1 MGDEKRSDTEKEQKA
16 GFPQPGAV
24 HVIIAAGILV
34 LAAIVIAQ
42 VGFQVNVLDP
52 PSASMALG
60 AVRPAIVQN
69 TIAGPAIVQ
78 KTLVRPTIS
87 IRPVPAPT
95 CAAPTTLCGD
105 SCTDTAADRANCGTC
120 GKSCPLDRECS
131 NGVCTCTSG
140 RSDCGGICTD
150 LKLNSQNCGT
160 CGKSCPLDRE
170 CSNGACTCMNGRSD
184 CGTCVDLNQDS
195 RNCGACGTTCDGSAF
210 CESGACRCRTGYK
223 ECGGTCIPESQQGI
237 TCNGI
242 CVNPQTDTGNCG
254 ECNHK
259 CSDTYPT
266 CTNGVCVGG
275 GGCFIETTAVAT
287 YDSFVPISLIQAG
300 DRIPGYDTSTGH
312 VINRTITEVLIHRNE
327 AVLRLEFTNDTII
340 CTPIQ
345 PFYTGTW
352 TPASELV
359 AGDRVLCRD
368 NHWEVLVNDPLPAG
382 ERDVYNLHGSP
393 NQSYYTS
400 YFVGRS
406 QLLVHNMKVAKG

>member
-1 MGDEKRSDTEKEQKA
+1 
-16 GFPQPGAV
+16 
-24 HVIIAAGILV
+24 
-34 LAAIVIAQ
+34 
-42 VGFQVNVLDP
+42 
-52 PSASMALG
+52 
-60 AVRPAIVQN
+60 
-69 TIAGPAIVQ
+69 
-78 KTLVRPTIS
+78 
-87 IRPVPAPT
+87 
-95 CAAPTTLCGD
+95 
-105 SCTDTAADRANCGTC
+105 
-120 GKSCPLDRECS
+120 
-131 NGVCTCTSG
+131 
-140 RSDCGGICTD
+140 
-150 LKLNSQNCGT
+150 NCGT